1 MKAKKAK
8 KVGRKPAVLDTS
20 MWGYYESTS
29 DSDPYLTYESS
40 MNDYVTEEEEE
51 PTFNLDEINALGEGM
66 CLYANTIISGEK
78 RENILKKFSKIRPV
92 FANKKA
98 EYFELPKIF
107 RVVVTGF
114 GIKPL
119 RFHFWNNQ
127 KISRGHNLFDFGL

>member
-66 CLYANTIISGEK
+66 CLLYCVFTLGC
-78 RENILKKFSKIRPV
+78 RP
-92 FANKKA
+92 F
-98 EYFELPKIF
+98 
-107 RVVVTGF
+107 
-114 GIKPL
+114 L
-119 RFHFWNNQ
+119 RRSFWAPYR
-127 KISRGHNLFDFGL
+127 KLLLEFDFSLA